1 MSNLTTRFQGL
12 FDKLLQKGW
21 AEWAMIILLAMVPLF
36 THFPFRVNIFLSW
49 EGAYRLYEGQVPYRD
64 FGIPMGYMYWVVPAV
79 FFKIFGPAMITLV
92 KAQVFI
98 NIISGFAFRSI
109 LKSLG
114 LDRGIRFI
122 ALFVYCVSYSFF
134 NFWPWYNHTVIVYEF
149 VTLAFLFRYLGTPG
163 TGWRSWLN
171 LIGAALFT
179 GITFMTKQDVG
190 GMTLLLGL
198 FFLAYGWWLDRRF
211 KPVLVYLIATA
222 FFLFLFIFPFLSYSF
237 GYWFNH
243 GQPPH
248 TARFSMGDIIGDF
261 FNHSQWIKFY
271 LLLILLFLLGKRT
284 KWLAFLK
291 DRKNGLFFFLV
302 IAILGEAV
310 VIQVTSY
317 TPPDNNIF
325 FHSFAIAYLLF
336 LAAEVFDIRFSQLRY
351 FFPALLGV
359 ALWWSGVFW
368 KYLDRF
374 TARSAGKEETTQA
387 VSGENL
393 VNRNT
398 FMIIKDSSIPEAQ
411 WVFSDIPVFKGI
423 YMPAPTVEGIKR
435 IQSMPVW
442 KEKGSEVN
450 VLNMTELTPLA
461 EAIPF
466 KLERSPN
473 YPLWYHLGVSM
484 FNREAE
490 MFEKRIGQ
498 KEYDVVFFE
507 YIKGLNNFYPFRVR
521 DSLQAHYHK
530 IDSFYA
536 PRRGMETMG
545 IIEIYTK

>member
-1 MSNLTTRFQGL
+1 MRFQGL
-12 FDKLLQKGW
+12 FDKIILKGW

-36 THFPFRVNIFLSW
+36 TQFPFRVNIFLSW

-79 FFKIFGPAMITLV
+79 FFKIFGPAMLTLV

-109 LKSLG
+109 LKSLEVDKG
-114 LDRGIRFI
+114 LRFI

-149 VTLAFLFRYLGTPG
+149 ITLAFLFRYL
-163 TGWRSWLN
+163 TGDRSGWKAWLT
-171 LIGAALFT
+171 LVMAALFT
-179 GITFMTKQDVG
+179 TITFMTKQDVG

-198 FFLAYGWWLDRRF
+198 FFLAYGFWLDR
-211 KPVLVYLIATA
+211 KIMAPLVYLATTA
-222 FFLFLFIFPFLSYSF
+222 CFLFLFIFPFLPYSF

-261 FNHSQWIKFY
+261 FNYSQWIKFY
-271 LLLILLFLLGKRT
+271 LLLILVLLFARRTQWLSFIKNRKQGLFLL
-284 KWLAFLK
+284 
-291 DRKNGLFFFLV
+291 LV
-302 IAILGEAV
+302 LAILGEAV

-325 FHSFAIAYLLF
+325 FHSFAIAYILYLVSE
-336 LAAEVFDIRFSQLRY
+336 AFDFKFSRLGY
-351 FFPALLGV
+351 FIPAFLGV
-359 ALWWSGVFW
+359 VLWWSGVFW
-368 KYLDRF
+368 KYLERF
-374 TARSAGKEETTQA
+374 TARTSSAQVQTIATK
-387 VSGENL
+387 GENL
-393 VNRNT
+393 VNRKT
-398 FMIIKDSSIPEAQ
+398 YMIVSDSSIPESQ
-411 WVFSDIPVFKGI
+411 WVFSDLEVFKGI

-435 IQSMPVW
+435 LQAMPVW
-442 KEKGSEVN
+442 KEKGERVR

-490 MFEKRIGQ
+490 MFEKRIAG
-498 KEYDVVFFE
+498 KEYDIVLFE
-507 YIKGLNNFYPFRVR
+507 YIPGLNNFYPFRVR
-521 DSLQAHYHK
+521 DTLQVHYQK
-530 IDSFYA
+530 VDSFYA

-545 IIEIYTK
+545 TIEIYIRE